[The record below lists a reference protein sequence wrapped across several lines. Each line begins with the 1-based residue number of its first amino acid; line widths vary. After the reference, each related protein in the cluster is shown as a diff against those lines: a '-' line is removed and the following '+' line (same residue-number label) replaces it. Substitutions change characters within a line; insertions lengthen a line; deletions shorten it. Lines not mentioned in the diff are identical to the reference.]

1 MEGGDTVTATRR
13 TWWFAT
19 VAAVAILVYILVPAD
34 GLLSPVLYYVTA
46 TAAVVV
52 LLATILRMPRHSRP
66 IWWAVL
72 GYAGLSII
80 GDLVYTVQER
90 TQAEFTYPGLPDA
103 IYLGAYLCAFLALGL
118 LIHRVNT
125 GRDLEA
131 WIDTAIIGIAT
142 AAVVALFII
151 DPTVAAGGGVGAVAV
166 GVAYPLIDVFLLAGL
181 GRLLVRGVG
190 RFNRAIA
197 VLSAAFAITFMA
209 DLGYSFI
216 GANSLD
222 EVAPTWLDSLYLIAY
237 VLMAVAAR
245 SAGAASIESSSR
257 PLLAEERPGNTRTLL
272 LGLAAV
278 TVPVVIV
285 IAALNGGDS
294 EHKLLAVGCVV
305 VMLLVL
311 WRVRLLLDVIRRQS
325 EQLTSLARS
334 DSLTGLPNRRTLDFE
349 LERLQGGAD
358 KAGTPL
364 TIAMM
369 DIDHFKA
376 VNDEFGH
383 PAGDAA
389 LVACADA
396 WQAAMAPPSVLARY
410 GGEEFAI
417 LLPGL
422 GLALALPVLDRIRK
436 ATPGGHTVSIGFA
449 ERRPGET
456 GFETMSRADR
466 ALYRAKDRGR
476 NRIIADGQTEPG
488 HAPSSRATS

>member
-1 MEGGDTVTATRR
+1 MTATRR
-13 TWWFAT
+13 TWWFAA
-19 VAAVAILVYILVPAD
+19 VAAVAILAYILVPAD

-46 TAAVVV
+46 TAAVAV
-52 LLATILRMPRHSRP
+52 LLATILRMPRHGRP

-72 GYAGLSII
+72 GYASLSII
-80 GDLVYTVQER
+80 ADLIYALQER
-90 TQAEFTYPGLPDA
+90 SQAESAYPGVPDA
-103 IYLGAYLCAFLALGL
+103 IYLGAYASAFLALGL
-118 LIHRVNT
+118 LIHRVNP

-131 WIDTAIIGIAT
+131 WIDTAIIGIA
-142 AAVVALFII
+142 ASAIVALFII
-151 DPTVAAGGGVGAVAV
+151 GPTVAAGGDIGTLAVTIW
-166 GVAYPLIDVFLLAGL
+166 YPLIDVFLLAGL

-190 RFNRAIA
+190 RVNRAIA
-197 VLSAAFAITFMA
+197 VLSAAFAITFIA
-209 DLGYSFI
+209 DLGYAFI
-216 GANSLD
+216 GANGLTQ
-222 EVAPTWLDSLYLIAY
+222 VTPGWPDSLYLVAY

-245 SAGAASIESSSR
+245 SAGAVTVESSTR
-257 PLLAEERPGNTRTLL
+257 PLLAEHRTGRARTLA
-272 LGLAAV
+272 LGLASV

-311 WRVRLLLDVIRRQS
+311 WRVRLLLDVIRKQS

-349 LERLQGGAD
+349 LERLQSGAD
-358 KAGTPL
+358 SAGTPL

-376 VNDEFGH
+376 FNDEFGH

-422 GLALALPVLDRIRK
+422 GLALALPALDRIRQ
-436 ATPGGHTVSIGFA
+436 ATPDGHTVSIGFA

-476 NRIIADGQTEPG
+476 NRILADGQPEPG

>member
-1 MEGGDTVTATRR
+1 
-13 TWWFAT
+13 
-19 VAAVAILVYILVPAD
+19 VAAVAILAYILVPAD
-34 GLLSPVLYYVTA
+34 GLPSPVLYYVTA

-52 LLATILRMPRHSRP
+52 MLATILRMPRHSRP

-72 GYAGLSII
+72 GYAALSII

-103 IYLGAYLCAFLALGL
+103 LYLGAYLCAFLALGL

-334 DSLTGLPNRRTLDFE
+334 DSLTGLPNRRTLD
-349 LERLQGGAD
+349 LSWSGCRAALTGGHS
-358 KAGTPL
+358 L

-376 VNDEFGH
+376 FNDEFGH

-422 GLALALPVLDRIRK
+422 GLALALPVLDRIRQ

-476 NRIIADGQTEPG
+476 NRILADGQPEPG
-488 HAPSSRATS
+488 HAPSTRATT

>member
-1 MEGGDTVTATRR
+1 
-13 TWWFAT
+13 
-19 VAAVAILVYILVPAD
+19 
-34 GLLSPVLYYVTA
+34 
-46 TAAVVV
+46 
-52 LLATILRMPRHSRP
+52 
-66 IWWAVL
+66 
-72 GYAGLSII
+72 
-80 GDLVYTVQER
+80 
-90 TQAEFTYPGLPDA
+90 
-103 IYLGAYLCAFLALGL
+103 
-118 LIHRVNT
+118 
-125 GRDLEA
+125 
-131 WIDTAIIGIAT
+131 
-142 AAVVALFII
+142 
-151 DPTVAAGGGVGAVAV
+151 
-166 GVAYPLIDVFLLAGL
+166 
-181 GRLLVRGVG
+181 
-190 RFNRAIA
+190 
-197 VLSAAFAITFMA
+197 
-209 DLGYSFI
+209 
-216 GANSLD
+216 
-222 EVAPTWLDSLYLIAY
+222 
-237 VLMAVAAR
+237 
-245 SAGAASIESSSR
+245 
-257 PLLAEERPGNTRTLL
+257 
-272 LGLAAV
+272 V

-311 WRVRLLLDVIRRQS
+311 WRVRLLLDVIRKQS

-349 LERLQGGAD
+349 LERLQSGAD
-358 KAGTPL
+358 SAGTPL

-376 VNDEFGH
+376 FNDEFGH

-422 GLALALPVLDRIRK
+422 GLALALPALDRIRQ
-436 ATPGGHTVSIGFA
+436 ATPDGHTVSIGFA

-476 NRIIADGQTEPG
+476 NRILADGQPEPG